1 MNLYELTVVI
11 DGKSTPAK
19 KKTVGEKVE
28 NLVKTNKGNI
38 VKSDDWGS
46 KELAYMIGKSD
57 TGSFMYYELELESE
71 GARTIPNKLKLEDDV
86 IRYLLVRKDS
96 ASA

>member
-1 MNLYELTVVI
+1 MNYELTIVM

-19 KKTVGEKVE
+19 KKTAGEKIE
-28 NLVKTNKGNI
+28 KLVKTNKGKI

-46 KELAYMIGKSD
+46 KDLAYTIGESD

-86 IRYLLVRKDS
+86 IRYLLVKEEK
-96 ASA
+96 